1 MLDSLEINITFHFKK
16 LQISDAEAFKR
27 IRDSNIEYLHNDTSF
42 TLDETRA
49 YLINGPV
56 EYYGLFNSQHRLIGY
71 VRFQH
76 IDDTE
81 CQIGMDLDSRY
92 QSQGL
97 GYYIYETVLDV
108 LFKMKY
114 TSIYLLVLESNTRAF
129 NLYTQLG
136 FTVVDYTPE
145 AVERV
150 DGTRVGHYLMML
162 SR

>member
-27 IRDSNIEYLHNDTSF
+27 IRDSNLEYLHNDTSF
-42 TLDETRA
+42 TLDETRD
-49 YLINGPV
+49 YLVTGPV
-56 EYYGLFNSQHRLIGY
+56 EYYGIFTSHHKLIGY

-76 IDDTE
+76 LDIDN

-97 GYYIYETVLDV
+97 GYHIYETVLDS
-108 LFKMKY
+108 LFKLSY
-114 TSIYLLVLESNTRAF
+114 TAIYLLVLESNTRAF

-136 FTVVDYTPE
+136 FVVFDYTPE
-145 AVERV
+145 AIERA
-150 DGTRVGHYLMML
+150 DGTRVGHYLMQL
-162 SR
+162 KK